1 MQTVDSNQKQLDIHT
16 IIIMAVNNLNTGD
29 KSLKEVL
36 ASIITEAQQ
45 KTCEVVNIGNTVFIG
60 HRGKDKNKT
69 KMVGRPLNVDT
80 GRNYIKNM
88 LKYIAYIQ
96 GQGITH
102 YSSQFNNE
110 SLLPAMR
117 VMDKRL
123 QDTDT
128 ELIVIPTKNNKYVV
142 LIKIG
147 EEPLSERF

>member
-1 MQTVDSNQKQLDIHT
+1 MEIVDSNKKQLDIHT
-16 IIIMAVNNLNTGD
+16 IMIMAINNLDTGD
-29 KSLKEVL
+29 KSLKQVL
-36 ASIITEAQQ
+36 ASIVTEAQQ

-60 HRGKDKNKT
+60 HKGKDKNKT

-80 GRNYIKNM
+80 GKNYIKNM

-102 YSSQFNNE
+102 YTSQFNNE

-117 VMDKRL
+117 VMNKRL

-128 ELIVIPTKNNKYVV
+128 ELAVRPTKNGKYVV
-142 LIKIG
+142 FIKIG
-147 EEPLSERF
+147 KELLSERF

>member
-1 MQTVDSNQKQLDIHT
+1 MEIVDSNKKQLDIHT
-16 IIIMAVNNLNTGD
+16 IMIMAINNLDTGD
-29 KSLKEVL
+29 KSLKQVL
-36 ASIITEAQQ
+36 ASIVTEAQQ

-60 HRGKDKNKT
+60 HKGKDKNKT

-80 GRNYIKNM
+80 GKNYIKNM

-102 YSSQFNNE
+102 YTSQFNNE

-117 VMDKRL
+117 VMNKRL

-128 ELIVIPTKNNKYVV
+128 ELAVRPTKNGKYVV
-142 LIKIG
+142 FIKIVK
-147 EEPLSERF
+147 ELLSERF

>member
-1 MQTVDSNQKQLDIHT
+1 MQIVDSNQKQLDIHT
-16 IIIMAVNNLNTGD
+16 IIIMAVDNLNTGD
-29 KSLKEVL
+29 KPLKEIL

-102 YSSQFNNE
+102 YTSQFNND

-117 VMDKRL
+117 VMNKRL

-128 ELIVIPTKNNKYVV
+128 ELAVRPTKNNKYVV
-142 LIKIG
+142 FIAIG
-147 EEPLSERF
+147 KEPLSERF

>member
-1 MQTVDSNQKQLDIHT
+1 M
-16 IIIMAVNNLNTGD
+16 
-29 KSLKEVL
+29 L

-128 ELIVIPTKNNKYVV
+128 ELIVIATKNNKYVV

-147 EEPLSERF
+147 EELLSERF

>member
-1 MQTVDSNQKQLDIHT
+1 MQIVDSNQKQLDIHT

-102 YSSQFNNE
+102 YSSQFSND

-128 ELIVIPTKNNKYVV
+128 ELIVIPTKNNKHVV

>member
-60 HRGKDKNKT
+60 HRSKDKNKT

-102 YSSQFNNE
+102 YSSQFSND

-128 ELIVIPTKNNKYVV
+128 ELIVIPTKNNKHVV

-147 EEPLSERF
+147 EESLSERF